1 MNIRI
6 GLKKTAYT
14 LYNKYIIFFAVLYL
28 STFFYPRVNIE
39 IGFALKL
46 FMMSSFL
53 VFILNLKKFKFYL
66 NNYDYIFILF
76 ISYASI
82 TVIFSYDILSGFRMI
97 LGSLIIL
104 FCYFTIK
111 FFLIEYI
118 LFKNISINKIII
130 PTAFIFISISLILY
144 FLGFIEIR
152 GNFIDFE
159 HTRVWGIYVER
170 AMPRLI
176 GLVTDPNI
184 TVFNSLILFYY
195 LYFLENKSMLIYL
208 LLFSI
213 SLLIVLTISTAG
225 LISIAIPLFLYY
237 FYKFIKFFIIKKY
250 KISIKSLF
258 ILIFIILFFL
268 FIFSLI
274 STNEFILNILEKRIN
289 NLNSG
294 SGRFEIWSNAFIL
307 FQEHPIFG
315 IGWYNFLEYNK
326 IYFDRGNYMHN
337 TFLEALVELGI
348 VGFSIYIL
356 FFVTL
361 FIVVLKIQSNKN
373 NKYLFFTFLSML
385 ILLNSLSLYINEV
398 IFVFMAFV
406 SYELYKIKNIAR
418 N

>member
-1 MNIRI
+1 M
-6 GLKKTAYT
+6 
-14 LYNKYIIFFAVLYL
+14 
-28 STFFYPRVNIE
+28 
-39 IGFALKL
+39 
-46 FMMSSFL
+46 
-53 VFILNLKKFKFYL
+53 
-66 NNYDYIFILF
+66 NNYDYIFIFF
-76 ISYASI
+76 IAYASI

-97 LGSLIIL
+97 LGSLILL
-104 FCYFTIK
+104 FCYFIIK

-118 LFKNISINKIII
+118 LFKNISIHKIMI

-144 FLGFIEIR
+144 LLGFIKIG
-152 GNFIDFE
+152 GNFIEFE
-159 HTRVWGIYVER
+159 HIRVWGIYVER

-176 GLVTDPNI
+176 GLNFDPNI
-184 TVFNSLILFYY
+184 FVFSSLILFYY
-195 LYFLENKSMLIYL
+195 LYFLDNKSILVYL

-250 KISIKSLF
+250 KISIKS
-258 ILIFIILFFL
+258 IFISIFMILFF
-268 FIFSLI
+268 FYIFSLI

-289 NLNSG
+289 NLDSG
-294 SGRFEIWSNAFIL
+294 SGRFEIWSNALIL
-307 FQEHPIFG
+307 FQEHPVFG

-348 VGFSIYIL
+348 VGFLIYIL

-361 FIVVLKIQSNKN
+361 FIAVVKIQSNKN

-385 ILLNSLSLYINEV
+385 ILLNSLSLYINEM

-406 SYELYKIKNIAR
+406 SYELYKIKNIVR